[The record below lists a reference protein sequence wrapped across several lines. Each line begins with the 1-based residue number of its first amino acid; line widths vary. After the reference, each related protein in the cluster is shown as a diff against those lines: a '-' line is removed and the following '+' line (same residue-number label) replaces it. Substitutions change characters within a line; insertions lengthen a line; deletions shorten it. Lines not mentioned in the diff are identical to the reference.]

1 MPCEALITLENV
13 SKTYG
18 NEEALKD
25 VNLTLNRGDF
35 MAVSGPNGGGKTT
48 LLRILLR
55 LLKPTEGTVTYFDKE
70 GNPSRHLHI
79 GYLPQKNLIDHRF
92 PITVE
97 QTVVSGL
104 FSGWG
109 LRRPSDWR
117 NRLDEMV
124 QTLGL
129 AQFLHKPIGQLSGG
143 QLQRTLLA
151 RAIIAR
157 PELIVLDEP
166 LSYVDKHF
174 EQQIYSIV
182 ANLAKHSTILLVSHE
197 MTVISA
203 MANRHI
209 LVDHTLTTCPLKH
222 HGATV
227 SC

>member
-13 SKTYG
+13 EKAYG
-18 NEEALKD
+18 HEAVLRD

-48 LLRILLR
+48 LLRIMLR
-55 LLKPTEGTVTYFDKE
+55 LLKPTNGSVAYFDKE
-70 GNPSRHLHI
+70 GKPVKHLHI

-92 PITVE
+92 PVTVE
-97 QTVVSGL
+97 QAVVSGL
-104 FSGWG
+104 YSGWG
-109 LRRPSDWR
+109 LRRPADWR
-117 NRLDEMV
+117 ERLDEV
-124 QTLGL
+124 AQTLGL
-129 AQFLHKPIGQLSGG
+129 APFLNKPIGQLSGG

-151 RAIIAR
+151 RAIISR

-182 ANLAKHSTILLVSHE
+182 ADLAKQSTILLVSHE
-197 MTVISA
+197 MTVIST

-222 HGATV
+222 HIPSS

>member
-1 MPCEALITLENV
+1 MPSEALITLENV
-13 SKTYG
+13 SMTYG
-18 NEEALKD
+18 RETALRD
-25 VNLTLNRGDF
+25 VNLSLCRGDF

-48 LLRILLR
+48 LLRIMLR
-55 LLKPTEGTVTYFDKE
+55 LLRPTTGKVTYFDRE
-70 GNPSRHLHI
+70 NRPTRHLRI

-109 LRRPSDWR
+109 LRRPADWR
-117 NRLDEMV
+117 IRLDEMA
-124 QTLGL
+124 QILGL
-129 AQFLHKPIGQLSGG
+129 ESFLNKPIGQLSGG

-151 RAIIAR
+151 RAIISR

-174 EQQIYSIV
+174 EKQIYSV
-182 ANLAKHSTILLVSHE
+182 VDDLAKRSTILLVSHE

-222 HGATV
+222 HSAA
-227 SC
+227 SPC